1 MAHIAPYKHG
11 GYRAVIRKAGYKTRS
26 QIFPTLKAAKSWAR
40 EIEGSID
47 ARRYKDPA
55 KFAKDTIGALF
66 EKYRDEVVPSR
77 KGARWDKV
85 RINYFLREA
94 EFVKRRVPELTPQ
107 DLRDWRDGRVNEVQ
121 PQSVNRDMNLISSIF
136 SHAMK
141 EWDYPWMVNPV
152 HEVARPK
159 GSHGKSRK
167 RRWSDAEID
176 LILKHSNYDPD
187 RPPVVGKDYV
197 PWGLLLIIE
206 TAMRPNEFCSTLVR
220 DVHLERRCLVLHD
233 SKNGDGRSVP
243 LSTKAI
249 KIVATLVKGKKPTD
263 TLFPITSQSL
273 GVYYRE
279 VRRKAGLA
287 DADLRFYDGKHE
299 AISRMAPKFR
309 DAVELSKVTG
319 HRDLKSLSVYYNP
332 TVDELADKLG

>member
-1 MAHIAPYKHG
+1 MAHIAAYKHG

-26 QIFPTLKAAKSWAR
+26 QIFPTRKAAERWAR
-40 EIEGSID
+40 DIENNMD

-66 EKYRDEVVPSR
+66 EKFRDEVVPAR
-77 KGARWDKV
+77 KGRRWDQV
-85 RINYFLREA
+85 RINALLRDA
-94 EFVKRRVPELTPQ
+94 EFIKRRVPELTSQ
-107 DLRDWRDGRVNEVQ
+107 DLRDWRDGRLKQVQ
-121 PQSVNRDMNLISSIF
+121 PQSVDRDMNLISSIF

-141 EWDYPWMVNPV
+141 EWDYPWMINPV

-159 GSHGKSRK
+159 GAAGKPRN
-167 RRWSDAEID
+167 RRWSEAEIQA
-176 LILKHSNYDPD
+176 ILAASNYDPE
-187 RPPVVGKDYV
+187 RAPVSGKDYV

-206 TAMRPNEFCSTLVR
+206 TAMRPNEFCSALVR
-220 DVHLERRCLVLHD
+220 DVHIDRRCLVLHD
-233 SKNGDGRSVP
+233 SKNGDSRTVP
-243 LSTKAI
+243 LSSKAL
-249 KIVATLVKGKKPTD
+249 KIVATLVKNKKPTE

-273 GVYYRE
+273 GVYYRK
-279 VRRKAGLA
+279 VRKDAGLA
-287 DADLRFYDGKHE
+287 DSDLRFYDGKHE

-319 HRDLKSLSVYYNP
+319 HRDLKSLTVYYNP